1 MRSLGLLAVICL
13 FFSPGPLWAS
23 EAPPKC
29 WLLAQE
35 QRGDFT
41 FKLYLT
47 EANDDILK
55 AEKLHLNYPDGLY
68 EYPLAAEPKT
78 WQRLALTATPRPLHL
93 ELWREGLVDIF
104 SQPALIVGYP
114 DLERA
119 VTEQKNYPVKG
130 CDTHSLFL
138 DIVGPKQGV
147 IEGRNLML
155 TVCPRHEALMSYRV
169 SCSDAK
175 LYAWVAGDPND
186 EFIRGAGLEDSPS
199 LRHVCDQGL
208 ARFSPSEKNA
218 SPLPSPVRR
227 LLFDARQ
234 DKWRVDKP
242 GEFPRFYFHQITLT
256 LNRLGL
262 SFHTAPPTRV
272 NQKNI
277 LESARELKA
286 EIFAQRGKLKPNQPE
301 LAFTA
306 YCLMMMGLE
315 REETLAF
322 LSELAE
328 DELARARAEA
338 AALPIAANE
347 KQKAESQPVDVS
359 DESRPEQTAQGEEE
373 VQPGSQPAA
382 EAQPESEPEDPLL
395 SQARHMFQAAAE
407 AIDSFQPLEKNIV
420 YR

>member
-1 MRSLGLLAVICL
+1 MKSLGLLAIICL
-13 FFSPGPLWAS
+13 LLCPGPLGAS
-23 EAPPKC
+23 EDPSKC

-35 QRGDFT
+35 QRGGFT
-41 FKLYLT
+41 LKLYLT
-47 EANDDILK
+47 EANGDILK
-55 AEKLHLNYPDGLY
+55 AEKLHRNYPDGLY

-78 WQRLALTATPRPLHL
+78 WQRLALTANPRPLHL

-114 DLERA
+114 DLKRA

-130 CDTHSLFL
+130 CDSHSLFL
-138 DIVGPKQGV
+138 DIVGPKQGI

-186 EFIRGAGLEDSPS
+186 EFIRGAGLEGSPS
-199 LRHVCDQGL
+199 LRHICDQGL
-208 ARFSPSEKNA
+208 ARFNSQGKNA

-227 LLFDARQ
+227 LLFDERL

-277 LESARELKA
+277 LKSARELKA

-315 REETLAF
+315 REETLAL

-338 AALPIAANE
+338 AASLPAATDK
-347 KQKAESQPVDVS
+347 KQAASQPADGSAESQM
-359 DESRPEQTAQGEEE
+359 EQTAQE
-373 VQPGSQPAA
+373 QAADRPGSQPAA
-382 EAQPESEPEDPLL
+382 EAQIEPEDPLL
-395 SQARHMFQAAAE
+395 TQARQMFQAAAE
-407 AIDSFQPLEKNIV
+407 AIEQFQPLEKNIV